1 MDNFEKKEWIKKWAL
16 DLGFSSMNVAKANRL
31 DREAE
36 RLKEWLNL
44 GYHGSMGYMENHFEK
59 RVDPTQLVPGA
70 RSVIIFTFNYFT
82 KKKQLDPEAPKIAMY
97 ALGKDYHDIIRKKLN
112 QLKEKIDDKWGET
125 TGRGFVD
132 SAPVLERDWAE
143 RAGAGWKGK
152 NTLLIHPKKG
162 SYFFLAS
169 LITELELPEDQPI
182 KDYCGTC
189 RKCIDICPTS
199 AILEEGYTMDASKCI
214 SYLTI
219 EKRDEIPTE
228 FKGKM
233 DNWMFGCDL
242 CQQVCPWN
250 RFSEEHNEPKLE
262 ADEHLLKKNK
272 EEWLSLDQEE
282 FSELFQGSAVKRTKF
297 RGLKRNIEF
306 LSDNNDTS

>member
-16 DLGFSSMNVAKANRL
+16 ELGFASMHVAKAQRL
-31 DREAE
+31 EKEAE
-36 RLKEWLNL
+36 RLKEWLGM
-44 GYHGSMGYMENHFEK
+44 GYHGSMKYMENHFEK

-70 RSVIIFTFNYFT
+70 KSVIIFTFNYYT
-82 KKKQLDPEAPKIAMY
+82 VKKQLDPEAPKIAMY
-97 ALGKDYHDIIRKKLN
+97 ALGKDYHNIIRKKLN
-112 QLKEKIDDKWGET
+112 QLKAKIDDEWGET
-125 TGRGFVD
+125 IGRGFVD

-143 RAGAGWKGK
+143 KAGAGWKGK
-152 NTLLIHPKKG
+152 NTLLIHPKRG

-189 RKCIDICPTS
+189 RKCIDICPTDS
-199 AILEEGYTMDASKCI
+199 ILEEGYTMDASKCI

-219 EKRDEIPTE
+219 EKRDELPTE

-233 DNWMFGCDL
+233 ENWMFGCDL

-250 RFSEEHNEPKLE
+250 RFSQEHSESELQANENILE
-262 ADEHLLKKNK
+262 KSK
-272 EEWLSLDQEE
+272 EEWLTLEQEE
-282 FSELFQGSAVKRTKF
+282 FSDLFRGSAVKRTKYK
-297 RGLKRNIEF
+297 GLKRNIEF
-306 LSDNNDTS
+306 LTENHD